1 MAGAALVTGAAGFF
15 GLAIVRALVR
25 AGVPVIATDRAD
37 EPAWRDGAAPA
48 RYERRDVAVEP
59 LDDLVAEA
67 AGIVHAAALTP
78 ADETPGATGD
88 ALLAVNLAPLPALL
102 RAARAG
108 AGGRRLILISSAGVF
123 EQTAPRALA
132 EEDADGGSSLYG
144 AAKLAAELVARR
156 YAALYGLEYAAVRP
170 TSLFGAGEVVRPSR
184 TRVTGL
190 AQLVGHA
197 VRGEPVRLED
207 PGSRADW
214 LCVDDAAD
222 AIVALWHAPALE
234 GRAYNLSSAR
244 PRPFAEVADAVAA
257 ACGLALD
264 PAGTVVRGGPDRG
277 AVISNRRIREAL
289 DWAPSRSL
297 EDGAR
302 DLAGYLEA
310 VAASR

>member
-1 MAGAALVTGAAGFF
+1 MEGPALVTGAAGFF
-15 GLAIVRALVR
+15 GLAIVRALTR
-25 AGVPVIATDRAD
+25 ANVPVIATDRAE
-37 EPAWRDGAAPA
+37 EPAWRDGASPV
-48 RYERRDVAVEP
+48 RYVRRDVTTDA

-78 ADETPGATGD
+78 ADETPAQTGD
-88 ALLAVNLAPLPALL
+88 ALLAVNLTPLPALL
-102 RAARAG
+102 RAAR
-108 AGGRRLILISSAGVF
+108 GRRLILVSSAGVF
-123 EQTAPRALA
+123 EQTAPRTLT

-190 AQLVGHA
+190 AVLVGHA
-197 VRGEPVRLED
+197 LRGEPVRLEA

-222 AIVALWHAPALE
+222 AIVALWNAPALE
-234 GRAYNLSSAR
+234 GLSYNLSSGVLR
-244 PRPFAEVADAVAA
+244 PLSHVAEAVTAS
-257 ACGLALD
+257 CGLTVDA
-264 PAGTVVRGGPDRG
+264 AGTVVRGGPDRA
-277 AVISNRRIREAL
+277 AVISNRRIREAMG
-289 DWAPSRSL
+289 WSPTRSL

-302 DLAGYLEA
+302 DLAAYLS
-310 VAASR
+310 SR